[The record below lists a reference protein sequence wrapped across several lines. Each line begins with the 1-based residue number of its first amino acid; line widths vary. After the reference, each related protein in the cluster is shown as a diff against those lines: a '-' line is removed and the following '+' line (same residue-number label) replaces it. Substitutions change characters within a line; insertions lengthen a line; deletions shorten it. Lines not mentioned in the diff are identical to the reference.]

1 MRNRGNT
8 SGGVGTFA
16 RAATRGAS
24 LTKQAEPVSTERPA
38 RRTRESTPYDVIFR
52 PIHSVNAFEE
62 TIERLA
68 QAIKLGVVPPGSKLP
83 PEREL
88 VTQFHI
94 SRATL
99 REAIRAL
106 ELAGY
111 LQARRGR
118 GGGTFVIYHTSSE
131 ASEAVARRLIEEMGD
146 YLPDIL
152 DFRWAIE
159 PATAELAAQRARPAA
174 AQWLCS
180 LQDEI
185 LAQPRSEYRRLD
197 SRFHLAIAEL
207 TGSRSLI
214 TAVTDIHMQLNDLL
228 TAFPLLDASLRHSNQ
243 QHEKIVR
250 AIATGDSRIARAEM
264 EEHIMATANLL
275 RGFLG

>member
-1 MRNRGNT
+1 
-8 SGGVGTFA
+8 VV
-16 RAATRGAS
+16 
-24 LTKQAEPVSTERPA
+24 KQAEFVHVERPA
-38 RRTRESTPYDVIFR
+38 RKEGESGPYDLIFR
-52 PIHSVNAFEE
+52 PVHPTNAFEE

-68 QAIKLGVVPPGSKLP
+68 QAIKLGVVPPGSRLP
-83 PEREL
+83 SEREL
-88 VTQFHI
+88 VTHFQI

-111 LQARRGR
+111 LEAQRGR
-118 GGGTFVIYHTSSE
+118 SGGTFVVYRTSE
-131 ASEAVARRLIEEMGD
+131 ASEADARRLLQEMGD
-146 YLPDIL
+146 HLPDVL

-159 PATAELAAQRARPAA
+159 PATAELAAQRAQPADIE
-174 AQWLCS
+174 WLYS
-180 LQDEI
+180 LLEEI
-185 LAQPRSEYRRLD
+185 RSIPRLEYRRVD
-197 SRFHLAIAEL
+197 ARFHLAIAEL

-228 TAFPLLDASLRHSNQ
+228 AAFPLLDASLRHSNQ
-243 QHEKIVR
+243 QHEQIVR
-250 AIATGDSRIARAEM
+250 SIAAHDGKRTSAEM

>member
-1 MRNRGNT
+1 MRNRGNN
-8 SGGVGTFA
+8 SGRVGTFA

-24 LTKQAEPVSTERPA
+24 LAKQAEPVSTERPA

-68 QAIKLGVVPPGSKLP
+68 QAIKLGVVPPGAKLP
-83 PEREL
+83 SEREL
-88 VTQFHI
+88 VDQFHI

-118 GGGTFVIYHTSSE
+118 GGGTFVIYHTSE

-159 PATAELAAQRARPAA
+159 PASAELAAQRAKPAA

-180 LQDEI
+180 LQEEI

-250 AIATGDSRIARAEM
+250 AIATGDSQIARAEM

>member
-1 MRNRGNT
+1 M
-8 SGGVGTFA
+8 
-16 RAATRGAS
+16 
-24 LTKQAEPVSTERPA
+24 KQAESVPAERPA
-38 RRTRESTPYDVIFR
+38 GHARESTPYDVIFR
-52 PIHSVNAFEE
+52 PVRSVNAFEE

-83 PEREL
+83 PEREM
-88 VTQFHI
+88 VAQFQI

-111 LQARRGR
+111 LRARRGR
-118 GGGTFVIYHTSSE
+118 AGGTFVVYHTSE
-131 ASEAVARRLIEEMGD
+131 ASEADARRLIEEMGD

-152 DFRWAIE
+152 DFRWVIE
-159 PATAELAAQRARPAA
+159 PATAELAAQRAKPAD

-180 LQDEI
+180 LQEEI
-185 LAQPRSEYRRLD
+185 QSLPRSEYRRLD

-214 TAVTDIHMQLNDLL
+214 AAVTDIHMQLNDLL

-250 AIATGDSRIARAEM
+250 AIATGNCKCARAEM
-264 EEHIMATANLL
+264 EEHVMATANLL
-275 RGFLG
+275 RGFLS

>member
-1 MRNRGNT
+1 MQKEVVASEQSAGEEGGLARG
-8 SGGVGTFA
+8 
-16 RAATRGAS
+16 
-24 LTKQAEPVSTERPA
+24 E
-38 RRTRESTPYDVIFR
+38 VIFR
-52 PIHSVNAFEE
+52 PVHSVNAFEE

-68 QAIKLGVVPPGSKLP
+68 QAIKMGLVAPGSRLP

-88 VTQFHI
+88 VTQFQI

-111 LQARRGR
+111 LEAQRGR
-118 GGGTFVIYHTSSE
+118 SGGTFVVYRGSH
-131 ASEAVARRLIEEMGD
+131 ASEADARRLIEEMGD
-146 YLPDIL
+146 RLPDVL

-159 PATAELAAQRARPAA
+159 PATAELAAQRAKPGDAEWLLRLLEEMRALPRP
-174 AQWLCS
+174 
-180 LQDEI
+180 EF
-185 LAQPRSEYRRLD
+185 RRVD

-228 TAFPLLDASLRHSNQ
+228 AAFPLLEPSLRHSDQ
-243 QHEKIVR
+243 QHELIVK
-250 AIATGDSRIARAEM
+250 AIAAADSKRARVEM
-264 EEHIMATANLL
+264 EVHIMATANLL